1 MRISLNGEAREV
13 DARTLAEAMTA
24 LGFADVVVATAVN
37 GRFVP
42 ATMRGNFELTEG
54 DEIEVVAPMQGG

>member
-1 MRISLNGEAREV
+1 MRVSLNGEAREV
-13 DARTLAEAMTA
+13 EARTLAEAMTV
-24 LGFADVVVATAVN
+24 LGFASAVVATAVN

-42 ATMRGNFELTEG
+42 ATMRGNFQLTDG

>member
-1 MRISLNGEAREV
+1 MRISLNGETHEV
-13 DARTLAEAMTA
+13 HASTLAEAMNA
-24 LGFADVVVATAVN
+24 LGFAGAVVATAVN

-42 ATMRGNFELTEG
+42 SAARGDFALTEG